1 MKKMKLVFLFMMVMF
16 VCTGCENNSEVTR
29 DLRHS
34 GFNMD
39 REPFNC
45 DALIPKSDKE
55 FEMIKY
61 LGSNY
66 AITTNGVIY
75 DISFSGMFSN
85 GKSCMRANDKLNVEA
100 IMGETVFKAKDN
112 KIYYFRGSNNAAAY
126 TEVPLSDNNYST
138 YRFFFDDP
146 EIVKVQSVKDSSY
159 YVLKTN
165 GNVYDYKI
173 KKERDRILLLSTNAV
188 YTAENLGSKIVDFN
202 YAGDQSESTF
212 VRTENKIFRNE
223 ALNRKECNDYIDVDC
238 QYSFAEDATLTKHY
252 DRILAYNGSTLI
264 TDYLK
269 VFRVGGEVKE
279 DEEEEK
285 E

>member
-1 MKKMKLVFLFMMVMF
+1 MKKFKLVFLFILVMF
-16 VCTGCENNSEVTR
+16 ICTGCENNSEVTR

-39 REPFNC
+39 KEPFDC
-45 DALIPKSDKE
+45 EALIPKSDKE

-75 DISFSGMFSN
+75 DISFSGKFSN
-85 GKSCMRANDKLNVEA
+85 DKHCMRANDKLNVEA
-100 IMGETVFKAKDN
+100 IIGENVFKAKDN

-126 TEVPLSDNNYST
+126 TEVTSSDNNYTT
-138 YRFFFDDP
+138 YRFFFNDP
-146 EIVKVQSVKDSSY
+146 DIVKVQNIGDSTY
-159 YVLKTN
+159 YVLKSN
-165 GNVYDYKI
+165 GNVYDYRI
-173 KKERDRILLLSTNAV
+173 KKERGAIQLLSTNAV

-238 QYSFAEDATLTKHY
+238 QYEFVEDATLTKHY
-252 DRILAYNGSTLI
+252 DRILAYNGSILI

-269 VFRVGGEVKE
+269 VFRVGGKVK
-279 DEEEEK
+279 EEEE
-285 E
+285 EE

>member
-75 DISFSGMFSN
+75 DIFTDENDDKFIRTYVINNSAKLGDKIFASEE
-85 GKSCMRANDKLNVEA
+85 DKL
-100 IMGETVFKAKDN
+100 
-112 KIYYFRGSNNAAAY
+112 S
-126 TEVPLSDNNYST
+126 L
-138 YRFFFDDP
+138 
-146 EIVKVQSVKDSSY
+146 VK
-159 YVLKTN
+159 T
-165 GNVYDYKI
+165 
-173 KKERDRILLLSTNAV
+173 
-188 YTAENLGSKIVDFN
+188 IVDSAE
-202 YAGDQSESTF
+202 YLSERKIGALICIERIDSLDSLI
-212 VRTENKIFRNE
+212 NKAIYIKGKVSMELLTSLFYTGS
-223 ALNRKECNDYIDVDC
+223 ATHDGAVIIRKNNILVYR
-238 QYSFAEDATLTKHY
+238 Y
-252 DRILAYNGSTLI
+252 DGS
-264 TDYLK
+264 
-269 VFRVGGEVKE
+269 
-279 DEEEEK
+279 
-285 E
+285 

>member
-45 DALIPKSDKE
+45 EALIPKSDKE

-126 TEVPLSDNNYST
+126 TEVPFSENNYST

-159 YVLKTN
+159 YVLKTY
-165 GNVYDYKI
+165 GNVNDYKI

-188 YTAENLGSKIVDFN
+188 YAAENLGSKIVDFN
-202 YAGDQSESTF
+202 YAGEQSESTF

-252 DRILAYNGSTLI
+252 DRKLAYNGSTLN